1 MEFFDVFTKI
11 AQVLYLSILWLV
23 GCIPVFTIGA
33 STTAYCYMMNK
44 LIWGKEGYLTRE
56 FFKTFKENFKSA
68 TKVWLIFMAALI
80 VVFLD
85 YYIIVFLSGEYG
97 GMYYALIPSYI
108 MIACL
113 LWAML
118 IYAFPYMARFEDST
132 KNILKN
138 SFLIA
143 TRHFGHTILLM
154 IINAGIIAGGVF
166 GFVGLLLIAPALIGV
181 INMIVV
187 GFILKRY
194 EYGSD

>member
-33 STTAYCYMMNK
+33 STTAYCCMMNK

>member
-187 GFILKRY
+187 DFILKRY